1 MENLRLPE
9 QADEVSVPENVSERN
24 TSERMETTDAGMKA
38 ENVSGKSAGEGVDKT
53 ITMESILGMEHP
65 WRYRNKAQFPFGR
78 DKDGRIIAGF
88 YAGRTHH
95 IVEAEDCLLGVEENA
110 VILDIIKKIME
121 EYQIAP
127 YDEETHKGLIRHA
140 LIRKGFS
147 NGELMV
153 CLVINGKK
161 LPHADIF
168 AERLKEVPG
177 MTSISYNINQ
187 EKQT

>member
-1 MENLRLPE
+1 MEY
-9 QADEVSVPENVSERN
+9 
-24 TSERMETTDAGMKA
+24 
-38 ENVSGKSAGEGVDKT
+38 
-53 ITMESILGMEHP
+53 P

-161 LPHADIF
+161 LAARGYF
-168 AERLKEVPG
+168 CGTLKRSPWHDQYFLQHQSG
-177 MTSISYNINQ
+177 KNKRDSWCGACKFIRTWLYHR
-187 EKQT
+187 